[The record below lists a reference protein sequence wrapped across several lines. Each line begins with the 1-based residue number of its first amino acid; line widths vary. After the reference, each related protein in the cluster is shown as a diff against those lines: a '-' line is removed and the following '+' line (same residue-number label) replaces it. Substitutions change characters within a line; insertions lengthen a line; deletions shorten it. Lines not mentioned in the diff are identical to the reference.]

1 MSEKDKQFDE
11 LFSLCCQMAN
21 VLEECSLFIKGGHP
35 TLPYL
40 ADDLVVKFDSLYDEI
55 EGDKSL

>member
-1 MSEKDKQFDE
+1 MTEKDKQFDE
-11 LFSLCCQMAN
+11 LFSLCGEMAN
-21 VLEECSLFIKGGHP
+21 MLDECSRFIKGGHP
-35 TLPYL
+35 TLPSL